1 MYKLYEIHKNKTF
14 VRSSI
19 VLHNQCTY
27 KHMAPQH
34 ITLSNETCTAN
45 KAMQLNASIC
55 ITKREIYIANYFCKM
70 YFLWKYQYYVTYDRA
85 TLPTKPSGE
94 NSIPIK
100 NGFDAWWVISD
111 PLLLTMIG
119 TFPCAQSAASE
130 HL

>member
-1 MYKLYEIHKNKTF
+1 MLYEIHKNKTF

-19 VLHNQCTY
+19 VLHNHRTS

-34 ITLSNETCTAN
+34 ITLSNETYTAN
-45 KAMQLNASIC
+45 KVMQLNGSIC
-55 ITKREIYIANYFCKM
+55 ITERELYIANYICKM
-70 YFLWKYQYYVTYDRA
+70 YFFLRKYQYYVTYDRA

-119 TFPCAQSAASE
+119 TFPCVQSVASE